1 MTVSLVYLLHGTVCK
16 SQSGCIIL
24 CADAHVV
31 SCGGYAR
38 VVNCSKRI
46 IITEEKIF
54 DNNLSADRTRGIIE
68 IVSD

>member
-16 SQSGCIIL
+16 SQSGYIIL
-24 CADAHVV
+24 FADAHVV
-31 SCGGYAR
+31 SSGGYAR
-38 VVNCSKRI
+38 FVNCSKRI